1 MSHASHRIRTRGFT
15 LIELLVVI
23 AIIGVLIAL
32 LLPAVQAARE
42 AARRAQCVNNLKQI
56 GLALHNFES
65 AQGAFPRSGEHPVTW
80 TDGNTYKTQD
90 YQSAFTLLLPYMEQQ
105 QVFSA
110 YNIDLRYNLP
120 ENFTAASSALGSF
133 ICPTNPLAGDRGGE
147 MRDTFGYACT
157 DYAIAPY
164 TEIDLLGR
172 PSDHPDHGKAP
183 GLKKL
188 DMAALTSSQYP
199 ATLYTKF
206 TATGSLTYVSPS
218 KTVHLDP
225 LNSPTG
231 KIDVYYNGT
240 KVGAIRDGTSNSLAV
255 YEDTGRNPKMWENV
269 GENLAASSGGY
280 LDPVTGE
287 ARCHWRWAEPDS
299 ASGVSKLINNNKNAG
314 YVLGVQPQAGQ
325 CPWNAHDCG
334 PNNEIFAW
342 HPGGANCLFMD
353 GSVRFLK
360 ESVAGNVLRALMTKS
375 GGEALSA
382 DSF

>member
-1 MSHASHRIRTRGFT
+1 MSCRALRARRGGFT

-32 LLPAVQAARE
+32 LLPAVQSARE
-42 AARRAQCVNNLKQI
+42 AARRAQCTNNLKQI

-80 TDGNTYKTQD
+80 TDGNTYKSQD

-105 QVFSA
+105 QVFNA
-110 YNIDLRYNLP
+110 YNLEFRYNIP
-120 ENFTAASSALGSF
+120 DNFTAASTALNSY

-147 MRDTFGYACT
+147 SRDTFGYACT

-164 TEIDLLGR
+164 TELDTLGR
-172 PSDHPDHGKAP
+172 PSDNPVYGQAP

-188 DMAALTSSQYP
+188 DLAALTSAQYP
-199 ATLYTKF
+199 NNLYTKF
-206 TATGSLTYVSPS
+206 TATGALTYVNPG

-225 LNSPTG
+225 LNSPDG
-231 KIDVYYNGT
+231 KIDVYWNGS
-240 KVGAIRDGTSNSLAV
+240 KVASIRDGTSNSLAV

-269 GENLAASSGGY
+269 GENLAASTGGY

-314 YVLGVQPQAGQ
+314 YVLGVQPRPGE

-342 HPGGANCLFMD
+342 HPGGANVAFCD

-360 ESVAGNVLRALMTKS
+360 ESVAGSVLRALMTKS
-375 GGEALSA
+375 GNEAISA
-382 DSF
+382 DSY